1 MSDGKERRVT
11 SPTGDTDTTTA
22 FSSARLNGKNR
33 TDGGKGKDS
42 AKAVRGWL
50 WRIKGKHDQALV
62 QARSGQ
68 ELSTDG
74 GEAQEL
80 RGIVG

>member
-1 MSDGKERRVT
+1 M
-11 SPTGDTDTTTA
+11 TA
-22 FSSARLNGKNR
+22 FSSDRLSGKER
-33 TDGGKGKDS
+33 TGGGKGKNS
-42 AKAVRGWL
+42 VKVVCVWL
-50 WRIKGKHDQALV
+50 WRIKGKHDQTLV

-80 RGIVG
+80 RGLVG

>member
-1 MSDGKERRVT
+1 MT
-11 SPTGDTDTTTA
+11 SPTGYGDSGSMTALSSDT
-22 FSSARLNGKNR
+22 ARLSSVGREKR
-33 TDGGKGKDS
+33 TGGEKEKVS
-42 AKAVRGWL
+42 AKVVRVWL
-50 WRIKGKHDQALV
+50 WRIQGKHDQTLV

-80 RGIVG
+80 RGMVG